1 MNKFSLDFFQI
12 RLTELQTVS
21 NLLKVNKIL
30 QKTNTRMIL
39 QDNAY
44 ETYNPDLIDTS
55 FGLNAV
61 ANIGSAIKYDRL
73 TKVYRAI

>member
-1 MNKFSLDFFQI
+1 M
-12 RLTELQTVS
+12 TELQTVS

-30 QKTNTRMIL
+30 QKTNTRIIL
-39 QDNAY
+39 QDNTY
-44 ETYNPDLIDTS
+44 ETYNADLIDIS

-73 TKVYRAI
+73 SKLYRAI